1 MPTINAEF
9 EPVRTDENEDEFKPG
24 EKLRIW
30 KNVLVLGFAFMLHFT
45 AFWGASNLQSS
56 VNADEALGTFTLA
69 AIYSSLIIS
78 NIFLS
83 SFVIDIMTIKWTM
96 CYAFITYMPFIGAQF
111 YPKFYTM
118 IPAGLAV
125 GLGGGP
131 LWCAK
136 CTYLTIIS
144 RAYSKITGVPSEI
157 IYPRFFGI
165 FFMFYAMSQVWGNLI
180 SSAVLSSGEPA
191 PILSDNGTLQN
202 ITSVFT
208 ETLSE
213 LGSDEICGAKF
224 CLAELNKT
232 ANPNLQKPQDSKIRL
247 ISGIYLVCMLLASLI
262 IGIGLDSMKRYTK
275 RKNGDTIRISSW
287 KLLAVTCKHLR
298 NPFQLLLLPIMMF
311 IGAEQAFIAADY
323 TVAYVTCGWGVEN
336 IGFVM
341 ICFGV
346 CNGIASTFIG
356 GLSRIFGRKFFISL
370 GFILHLSLIVVLHF
384 WMPGSKSRLVYFA
397 ISGFWGFSDA
407 IWLVQIH
414 SLNSILFQGKEEAA
428 YSNFRLWE
436 SLGSVITYAY
446 GPFLCT
452 HLKLYWLI
460 FLLFIGI
467 ICYSVIEHKHSRK
480 EKEESLKGTKFTPIK
495 N

>member
-1 MPTINAEF
+1 
-9 EPVRTDENEDEFKPG
+9 
-24 EKLRIW
+24 
-30 KNVLVLGFAFMLHFT
+30 
-45 AFWGASNLQSS
+45 
-56 VNADEALGTFTLA
+56 
-69 AIYSSLIIS
+69 
-78 NIFLS
+78 
-83 SFVIDIMTIKWTM
+83 
-96 CYAFITYMPFIGAQF
+96 MPFIGAQF

-144 RAYSKITGVPSEI
+144 RAYSKITGVAEEL
-157 IYPRFFGI
+157 IYPRFFGV
-165 FFMFYAMSQVWGNLI
+165 FFMFYALSQVWGNLI
-180 SSAVLSSGEPA
+180 SSAVLSAGA
-191 PILSDNGTLQN
+191 PTKPFSEDQSLQN
-202 ITSVFT
+202 LTALFT
-208 ETLSE
+208 DSLSIWNE
-213 LGSDEICGAKF
+213 DKICGANF
-224 CLAELNKT
+224 CLAEVNKT
-232 ANPNLQKPQDSKIRL
+232 ANPNLQKPEDGKIRL
-247 ISGIYLVCMLLASLI
+247 IAGIYLVCMLLASLI
-262 IGIGLDSMKRYTK
+262 IGIGLDSMNRYSRKDKEATK
-275 RKNGDTIRISSW
+275 RISSC
-287 KLLAVTCKHLR
+287 KLLAVTCKQLG

-311 IGAEQAFIAADY
+311 IGAEQAFIAADF

-370 GFILHLSLIVVLHF
+370 GFILHLSLIVLLKF
-384 WMPGSKSRLVYFA
+384 WVPSSQNRFVYFA

-414 SLNSILFQGKEEAA
+414 SLNGILFNGKEEGA

-460 FLLFIGI
+460 FLLLVGV
-467 ICYSVIEHKHSRK
+467 ICYSVIEYKHERR
-480 EKEESLKGTKFTPIK
+480 EQEESLKGTKFTQIEG
-495 N
+495 